1 MDYFDDL
8 HIIAV
13 SRAITKRN
21 GTPGVSFAN
30 ALGLMLRGPAIL
42 RTDKGDTLIQTPF
55 LYWSKKGGKGCW
67 ATPYGKERENL
78 WITGEGERFDRIVGA
93 FSRMYPGKNHV
104 CIKESTELVE
114 VFERLQK
121 CWERKNDME
130 KYFLPVLVEEFVAAA
145 ARACEQENPYGKMSS
160 MIRKYVQEISSDP
173 GKEYDLK
180 KIASEVGISPDY
192 FRHIFRQYTG
202 NAFHEYLLKQ
212 RFALA
217 VRLLRETNKNIGEIA
232 ELCGFSAQCL
242 FTMFF
247 KKRSGVSPRQFR
259 LKDF

>member
-13 SRAITKRN
+13 SRMVTKRN
-21 GTPGVSFAN
+21 GQPGSCFAN
-30 ALGLMLRGPAIL
+30 AFGLMLRGPAIL

-55 LYWSKKGGKGCW
+55 LYWSKKGGKDCW

-78 WITGEGERFDRIVGA
+78 WITGEGERFERIIGA
-93 FSRMYPGKNHV
+93 FSRKYPEKNH
-104 CIKESTELVE
+104 ISIRETAELVE

-130 KYFLPVLVEEFVAAA
+130 KYYLPVLVEEFVAAA
-145 ARACEQENPYGKMSS
+145 ARACEQENTSGKMSH
-160 MIRKYVQEISSDP
+160 MIRKYVQEISSGP

-180 KIASEVGISPDY
+180 KIASEAGISQDH

-202 NAFHEYLLKQ
+202 YAFHEYLLKQ

-217 VRLLRETNKNIGEIA
+217 VRLLRETNKSIGEIA

-259 LKDF
+259 NKDS